1 MTMQGSRKPHTFQD
15 IDPEECLSLLTS
27 RSAGRVAFNSEDGI
41 MVLPVN
47 HVVHDGDVYFR
58 TSAYGVIAEALRHH
72 EQLTFQIDDHDEF
85 LRAGWSVLVIGP
97 AEVVDPHEALV
108 SLDSTEHP
116 EPWAAGS
123 RTLTVRIQPRHI
135 SGRRVLPG

>member
-1 MTMQGSRKPHTFQD
+1 M
-15 IDPEECLSLLTS
+15 S
-27 RSAGRVAFNSEDGI
+27 RSAGRVAFNTEDGVL
-41 MVLPVN
+41 VLPVN
-47 HVVHDGDVYFR
+47 HVLHDGDVYFR
-58 TSAYGVIAEALRHH
+58 TSSYGAIAEGLRRH
-72 EQLTFQIDDHDEF
+72 EQLTFQIDDVDEF

-123 RTLTVRIQPRHI
+123 RPLTVRIRPHHI
-135 SGRRVLPG
+135 TGRRVLPG